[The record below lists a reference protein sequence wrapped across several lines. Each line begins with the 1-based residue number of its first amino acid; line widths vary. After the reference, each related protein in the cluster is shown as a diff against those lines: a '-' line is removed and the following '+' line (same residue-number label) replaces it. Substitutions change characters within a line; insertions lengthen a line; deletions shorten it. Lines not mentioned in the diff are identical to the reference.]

1 MILNFIHKKM
11 KIKHHVDKKPD
22 DAFLDSL
29 HYDNTPSRNPDNTEM
44 TYDNKKHDLSSGQYR
59 AQAQSRKKTDP
70 DPPNPGILG
79 KTGQKNNPKRG
90 GGFRDITA
98 HRKKVHPHDRGGNK
112 LFGCTGQL

>member
-79 KTGQKNNPKRG
+79 KTGQKTTTSKCG
-90 GGFRDITA
+90 GSFRDISAPPQKST
-98 HRKKVHPHDRGGNK
+98 
-112 LFGCTGQL
+112 LT

>member
-1 MILNFIHKKM
+1 M

-79 KTGQKNNPKRG
+79 KTGQKKQSEMW
-90 GGFRDITA
+90 
-98 HRKKVHPHDRGGNK
+98 RKLSGYQRPPQKST
-112 LFGCTGQL
+112 LT